1 MLGQH
6 PSSAPGSVEGIGV
19 GGGGWGRGTGIGV
32 GMGGCGRA
40 GPTQLLSFSRTGSLM
55 VPQICTEE
63 GLCALSTP
71 QALVHPRLQA
81 KGTPCWGY
89 GEVAALPVAVLGETQ
104 AGDGDAS
111 FRCLVPG
118 RLTEMVGLITPS
130 PFPLAVTLFELT
142 VVNNWYI
149 IMVRTLASSWERLPL
164 TLWGQLCVSLHPV
177 WGPCPSHGLRGVASW
192 ATGSAFCGRPPRG
205 PRSTP
210 WLDMAFVPAPH
221 PHQPGD
227 AQPVLPPTG
236 ETFQSRSCGG
246 FPSLNSSKCHPTRGR
261 LSPGTSRPVGRG
273 ILDPGTCVFLNRG
286 AGREWGVCKEPGSA
300 GATGSLSGQ
309 PPRRP
314 LTASSASRK
323 ASPLRPPTGA
333 ASTS

>member
-6 PSSAPGSVEGIGV
+6 PSSAQGSVEGIGV

-164 TLWGQLCVSLHPV
+164 TLWGQLCVPF
-177 WGPCPSHGLRGVASW
+177 
-192 ATGSAFCGRPPRG
+192 TQCG
-205 PRSTP
+205 
-210 WLDMAFVPAPH
+210 VPA
-221 PHQPGD
+221 
-227 AQPVLPPTG
+227 LPMA
-236 ETFQSRSCGG
+236 CGG
-246 FPSLNSSKCHPTRGR
+246 WRPGPQGRRSAGGHHGAPGARLGWTWPSSQLHTPISQGMHSLSSHPRGR
-261 LSPGTSRPVGRG
+261 LSS
-273 ILDPGTCVFLNRG
+273 LG
-286 AGREWGVCKEPGSA
+286 AVAGS
-300 GATGSLSGQ
+300 
-309 PPRRP
+309 PP
-314 LTASSASRK
+314 
-323 ASPLRPPTGA
+323 
-333 ASTS
+333 